1 MQQTKITTDLL
12 ENDYLLMT
20 KFNPNVITSIKN
32 HLRGHSFLETAKVPE
47 GGKKASLYSVPAY
60 VFISSIIQ

>member
-1 MQQTKITTDLL
+1 MK
-12 ENDYLLMT
+12 DYLLMT

-47 GGKKASLYSVPAY
+47 GGGEASLYSVPAY
-60 VFISSIIQ
+60 VFISSIIK

>member
-1 MQQTKITTDLL
+1 MK
-12 ENDYLLMT
+12 DYLLMT

-47 GGKKASLYSVPAY
+47 GKKASLYSVPAY
-60 VFISSIIQ
+60 VFISSIIK